1 MFVHIDSSS
10 VLAGVSLE
18 VIDINLE
25 KPGTYDIILKIF
37 EDIDGKTGE
46 LLDEKLAPNRHNTDE
61 GLEWLVAFTL

>member
-1 MFVHIDSSS
+1 METFMFVHIDSSS

-46 LLDEKLAPNRHNTDE
+46 LLDEKTSSLIATTPMR
-61 GLEWLVAFTL
+61 V